1 MRKIY
6 SSPPKHVLLNMFMR
20 FFIRFGSLFSFSS
33 INESLKELEE
43 PIENVNLYPDQFA
56 CTKLVCTACGMC
68 ASCSRS
74 YLKGCK
80 MVFSITYIV

>member
-6 SSPPKHVLLNMFMR
+6 SSPPKHVLFNMFMR
-20 FFIRFGSLFSFSS
+20 FFICFGPLFSFSS
-33 INESLKELEE
+33 INECLKVLEE

-56 CTKLVCTACGMC
+56 WTKLVCTANGMC
-68 ASCSRS
+68 VACSRS

-80 MVFSITYIV
+80 IVVSITYIV